1 MLDDL
6 ARAIGRHCTGDLST
20 DTAVPRLTVV
30 ATDVRPGA
38 IDMLYQPMVCFV
50 AGGAKRTSSGDRQ
63 WLNGAGTM
71 YLTSLDVPV
80 TATFERLP
88 YRSAVLRLDD
98 QVLADLLLELG
109 EAAPGPANDPGGI
122 QAAPMSP
129 EVLDA
134 VTRWVRLLDTPGDIG
149 ALAGRI
155 EEEILYRLLGSPI
168 GPMLRQFA
176 LEDSHVTQVRRV
188 ANWIREH
195 YARPLSIDTI
205 AGVAH
210 MSAAT
215 LHRHFKN
222 ATGMSPL
229 QFQKRLR
236 LQEARRLLVAGG
248 ATAAVVGERVGYA
261 SATQFTR
268 EYRRAYGSPPA
279 QDALRLRTRLTT
291 PAQRP

>member
-236 LQEARRLLVAGG
+236 LQEARGPRGGGG
-248 ATAAVVGERVGYA
+248 AAPAVVGERVGYA